1 MNSTSRFSRRRNGS
15 LALVIVNFVL
25 QILLT
30 TQLYSSFGRIP
41 STAAAASAKNQVP
54 YRLLATVL
62 QEKLSETS
70 EYGEAP
76 TVAELTKTLSKL
88 ASNQQTFKGLD
99 GVAHEAYQRT
109 HSGDDV
115 TDTSVSGRAQRS
127 AARLAAVA
135 EALYACELVEIAE
148 QPGLSLSNED
158 NEKQLLPNVTVSNVG
173 SIL

>member
-1 MNSTSRFSRRRNGS
+1 MNSSSVFSRRRNGS
-15 LALVIVNFVL
+15 VALLIAKFAL

-41 STAAAASAKNQVP
+41 ATVSAASAKNQVP

-62 QEKLSETS
+62 QEKLSQTS
-70 EYGEAP
+70 EYDEAP
-76 TVAELTKTLSKL
+76 SVSELTKTLSKL

-115 TDTSVSGRAQRS
+115 TDTSII
-127 AARLAAVA
+127 RLLECIMNCLNWV
-135 EALYACELVEIAE
+135 
-148 QPGLSLSNED
+148 
-158 NEKQLLPNVTVSNVG
+158 
-173 SIL
+173 SILLHVCASEVKIRHMSRLLCM